1 MHLSVIELTRIPPRG
16 TAQLSEI
23 RWGFETTSIQALKKM
38 AQRIGLHARGVNAFI
53 TSFLILVSLSD

>member
-16 TAQLSEI
+16 TTQLSEI

-38 AQRIGLHARGVNAFI
+38 AQRIGLHAMGVNAFI